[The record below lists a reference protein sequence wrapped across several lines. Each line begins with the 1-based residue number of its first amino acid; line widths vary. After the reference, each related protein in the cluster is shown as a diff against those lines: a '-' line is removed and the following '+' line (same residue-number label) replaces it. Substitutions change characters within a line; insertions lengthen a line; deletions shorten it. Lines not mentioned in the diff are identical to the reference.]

1 EIKIKQ
7 HAANTITP
15 NNKIKY
21 FPQGNI
27 YIGRRG
33 MRFFKSLPGAVFA
46 KDAKKETAFVRHIQ
60 THQPALKPAHEESA
74 TNANRAVNVIDFK
87 KANKLVAAEKKAAE
101 LEEVAE
107 LFRKIDEIIAQAW
120 ESAPPEILLKLE
132 LEYEMAAIEQAI

>member
-87 KANKLVAAEKKAAE
+87 KANKLVAAEKKQPNWKR
-101 LEEVAE
+101 LRSFSGK
-107 LFRKIDEIIAQAW
+107 LMR
-120 ESAPPEILLKLE
+120 LLRRRGKARHQK
-132 LEYEMAAIEQAI
+132 YC